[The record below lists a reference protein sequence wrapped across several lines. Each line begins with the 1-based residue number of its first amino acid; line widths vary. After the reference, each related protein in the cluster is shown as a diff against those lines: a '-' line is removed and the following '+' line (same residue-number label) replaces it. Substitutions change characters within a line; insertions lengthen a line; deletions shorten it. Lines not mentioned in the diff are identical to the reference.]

1 MSFLE
6 LIFIMFVSVGLIP
19 NRKLISYYK
28 SFKSLINSP
37 GSKRETIGD
46 KTIDEEW
53 EWIEG
58 E

>member
-6 LIFIMFVSVGLIP
+6 LIFIVFVCLGLIP
-19 NRKLISYYK
+19 NTKLITYYK
-28 SFKSLINSP
+28 NFKSLINNP

>member
-6 LIFIMFVSVGLIP
+6 LIFIVFVCLGLIP
-19 NRKLISYYK
+19 NAKLITYYK
-28 SFKSLINSP
+28 NFKSLINNP
-37 GSKRETIGD
+37 ASKRETIGD

>member
-6 LIFIMFVSVGLIP
+6 LIFIMFVSIGLIP

-28 SFKSLINSP
+28 RFKSLINSP

-46 KTIDEEW
+46 KTID
-53 EWIEG
+53 
-58 E
+58 